1 MVTAIN
7 PRQHAILGH
16 YRPTSETQFKW
27 SFAGG
32 LLVVVF
38 YMLTGV
44 LLVEAVCFMRSFYNG
59 NLVLT
64 LRYGVSHF

>member
-1 MVTAIN
+1 MFAKIYYYKPG

-27 SFAGG
+27 RFAGG
-32 LLVVVF
+32 PLVVVF

-44 LLVEAVCFMRSFYNG
+44 LLADAVW
-59 NLVLT
+59 
-64 LRYGVSHF
+64 